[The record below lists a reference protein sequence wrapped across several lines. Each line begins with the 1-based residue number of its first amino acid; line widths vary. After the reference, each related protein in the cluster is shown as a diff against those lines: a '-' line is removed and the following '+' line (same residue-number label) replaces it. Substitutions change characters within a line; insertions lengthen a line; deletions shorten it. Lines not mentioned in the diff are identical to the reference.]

1 MTPKQARF
9 VAEYLIDLNAT
20 QAAIRA
26 GYSARNA
33 DVVGPRLLGNV
44 GIAAAVADGQ
54 KALYERL
61 GASAERVM
69 YVNQCI
75 LNADPAD
82 AYGAEKRFLHPT
94 EMPERFRLALKK
106 WKLRIE
112 NVTAGDGAQDTT
124 VEVEIESKSAA
135 LERDYKRHGLLI
147 EQVKHS
153 GGIAITH
160 EVPE

>member
-20 QAAIRA
+20 QAATRA
-26 GYSARNA
+26 GYSPRTANEQ
-33 DVVGPRLLGNV
+33 GSRLLADASV
-44 GIAAAVADGQ
+44 AAAIAEGQ
-54 KALYERL
+54 KALYDKL

-69 YVNQCI
+69 FVNQCI

-82 AYGAEKRFLHPT
+82 AYGADKQHLHPT
-94 EMPERFRLALKK
+94 DMPEKFRLALKK
-106 WKLRIE
+106 WKLRVE
-112 NVTAGDGAQDTT
+112 NVTAGDGKQDTT
-124 VEVEIESKSAA
+124 IEVEIESKSAA
-135 LERDYKRHGLLI
+135 LERDYKRHGLLV